1 LSLRLRTAVF
11 VPLVAFLA
19 ATVIGCALAAHG
31 STSTGSAPG
40 SLELGKQLYR
50 KYCGQCHALTE
61 ALAVGSGS
69 YHGLGTDGGP
79 SFNNLDVP
87 FGLSIDAV
95 TEQFGGH
102 ETVVK
107 KINWP
112 QLKQVSSFV
121 AVATK
126 THPYL
131 ARISDG

>member
-1 LSLRLRTAVF
+1 VRVAVF
-11 VPLVAFLA
+11 VPVVAVLA
-19 ATVIGCALAAHG
+19 AVAVGCALAAHG
-31 STSTGSAPG
+31 STKAGSAPG
-40 SLELGKQLYR
+40 SLEIGKQLYR

-87 FGLSIDAV
+87 FALSIDAV

-102 ETVVK
+102 ELVVE
-107 KINWP
+107 KISWA
-112 QLKQVSSFV
+112 QLRQVSSFV
-121 AVATK
+121 ALATK